1 MSDEKQRKVVGID
14 THRDTEASDLAERIR
29 KIGFDGLRSILD
41 EMFEGADDALFDMA
55 DKAESNNERTLHFDA
70 MRILRIERPRIY
82 DAFTRAMS
90 QGVYDGTLPDAAPR
104 EDSDDFSLMP
114 QDVVEEEIAV
124 TNMVNKAAQRYRDHI
139 AWLED
144 GLEQLA
150 ARPGVHIH
158 KWAFSPRT
166 LNGAFHYAMSA
177 TDLDIEVK
185 LLVYKLFDRFV
196 VARLLEIYEPV
207 GQALTDFGF
216 EPRTPRPKR
225 RRKPADPARPEPAE
239 PPPGQASQH
248 YRHGR
253 TPSMTVA
260 RWLERLAEIQGD
272 DGARTGGYGPAGGAT
287 GSPGAGG
294 MSGGSA
300 GGTAG
305 NAGTGAGGDHADRV
319 FDALDA
325 LTEGSAGESVDS
337 RRLLGALFE
346 ALGGG
351 DAARGRGQ
359 GGSGGGAGGQR
370 RHLARVARVFA
381 DLLSDDTLPP
391 PGRRLLSRV
400 RAPVF
405 KSALLDES
413 FFDEADHPARQLVN
427 ELAILGAYMDDEN
440 DPLYAELLDLVEQF
454 VAEFEEDP
462 TVIDLINEQIKII
475 RDRRTRELDRK
486 KTVARI
492 RRRAILEL
500 RQQIQDK
507 YLPEAAKPFLRQAW
521 GPSVCLRELRHGA
534 DSRDYLE
541 GLRDLRRI
549 VDALQPVP
557 ADTSLQERRD
567 QVDAVKELA
576 DRCLREIRLP
586 LSRAE
591 RLRRGLLQGLEW
603 ATETRPEDAANDRNF
618 HLSEEWAEAGNDDA
632 ADTAEQPAP
641 GSGVPPET
649 EAESSARGAPEGTLS
664 ELTPDVQDFL
674 EDVCRPTS
682 WFRVSLG
689 EDGGTRWLKVIE
701 YDRDGSQV
709 VFGNRRGETVLARDA
724 LALARDLQSGASK
737 PVHDIPGFDNRL
749 GRIIAAQSA
758 RLGH

>member
-1 MSDEKQRKVVGID
+1 MSNENQRKVVGID
-14 THRDTEASDLAERIR
+14 THRDAEASDLAERIR

-55 DKAESNNERTLHFDA
+55 DKADSNNERSLHFDA

-90 QGVYDGTLPDAAPR
+90 QGVYDGTLPDADPR
-104 EDSDDFSLMP
+104 EDGDDFSLMP

-124 TNMVNKAAQRYRDHI
+124 NNMVNKAAQRYRDHI

-177 TDLDIEVK
+177 TDLAIEVK

-196 VARLLEIYEPV
+196 VARLPEIYEPV
-207 GQALTDFGF
+207 GRALTDFGF
-216 EPRTPRPKR
+216 EPRTPRPER
-225 RRKPADPARPEPAE
+225 RREPTPSARPEPGAAT
-239 PPPGQASQH
+239 PGRQASSH

-260 RWLERLAEIQGD
+260 RWLDRLAEIQAGGHGAAATGPGD
-272 DGARTGGYGPAGGAT
+272 AAGGA
-287 GSPGAGG
+287 PGGAAGG
-294 MSGGSA
+294 GGY
-300 GGTAG
+300 
-305 NAGTGAGGDHADRV
+305 ADRV

-325 LTEGSAGESVDS
+325 ITEGPAADSLDS
-337 RRLLGALFE
+337 RRLLGAVFE
-346 ALGGG
+346 ALGGSA
-351 DAARGRGQ
+351 DAGRGQ
-359 GGSGGGAGGQR
+359 QGAGGAGGQR
-370 RHLARVARVFA
+370 RHIARVARVFA
-381 DLLSDDTLPP
+381 DLLEDDALPP

-427 ELAILGAYMDDEN
+427 ELAILGAYMDDED

-454 VAEFEEDP
+454 VTEFEEDP
-462 TVIDLINEQIKII
+462 TVIDLVNEQIKII

-500 RQQIQDK
+500 RQQVQDK
-507 YLPEAAKPFLRQAW
+507 YLPEAAKPFLQQVW

-567 QVDAVKELA
+567 QVDAVKDLA

-618 HLSEEWAEAGNDDA
+618 HFSEEWAAEAVNDDA
-632 ADTAEQPAP
+632 TDGTRAADAPAP
-641 GSGVPPET
+641 GSGVPEPEP
-649 EAESSARGAPEGTLS
+649 ESPAPSAPEGTLS

-674 EDVCRPTS
+674 EDICRPTS

-689 EDGGTRWLKVIE
+689 EDGGTRWLKVVE
-701 YDRDGSQV
+701 YDRDDSRV
-709 VFGNRRGETVLARDA
+709 IFGNRRGETVLERDA
-724 LALARDLQSGASK
+724 LDLARDLQSGASK

-758 RLGH
+758 RLGR